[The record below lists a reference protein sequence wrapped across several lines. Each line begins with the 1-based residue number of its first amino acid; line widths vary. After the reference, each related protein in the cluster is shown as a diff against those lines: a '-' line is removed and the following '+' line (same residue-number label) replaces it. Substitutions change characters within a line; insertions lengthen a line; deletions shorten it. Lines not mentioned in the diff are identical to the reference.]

1 MVYESAMKF
10 RITERSQGTR
20 KALKTVVERLKKT
33 KRDEQQKESAQAIAK
48 TRIKGKV

>member
-1 MVYESAMKF
+1 MKF

-20 KALKTVVERLKKT
+20 KALKTVVERLKK